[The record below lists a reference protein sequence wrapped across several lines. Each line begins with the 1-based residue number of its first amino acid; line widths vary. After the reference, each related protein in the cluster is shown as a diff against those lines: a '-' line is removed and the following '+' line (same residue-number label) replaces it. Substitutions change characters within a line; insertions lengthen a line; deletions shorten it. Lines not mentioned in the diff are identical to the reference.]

1 MTSVTTGSENLFL
14 GTGDGTVHILS
25 SAFKTLRSFRAY
37 DSASSIRHMR
47 QIHGTAYLITIA
59 EDLSS
64 DPVLKVWALDK
75 VEKKTGGPKCLST
88 LAVQNGRRQFPV

>member
-1 MTSVTTGSENLFL
+1 
-14 GTGDGTVHILS
+14 
-25 SAFKTLRSFRAY
+25 
-37 DSASSIRHMR
+37 MR
-47 QIHGTAYLITIA
+47 QIHETAYLITIA